1 MRSMT
6 KLIRIALLSLLASPL
21 LIACSEEE
29 PAGPPEFLAPSA
41 GSLAL
46 TPANRALFATPVR
59 SLYTTLD
66 VFGADLDTA
75 NHVILQSQMHSE
87 LGFLRSGDAN
97 AASFSKQIED
107 FWDEDFGVQ
116 LIDRADT
123 QVTLVLDLQRM
134 NREWL
139 VDWRGLERDEPGN
152 RETSFT
158 FQLRQSENNS
168 DYQQA
173 IVGELLDALDAL
185 DPSESPVVRVV
196 VGTEMERHY
205 LAAPQDWPYFV
216 ALLRLLDTSLAEQ
229 FPTVQLSVGINWSHF
244 MEAVVPVFVD
254 VEAGE
259 TAVTFPAVQRAWA
272 AVIDPLYY
280 SEADLIAL
288 ADDADYEATPLLDF
302 YAFASIPDPSL
313 YATGPSA
320 LPDTHFVGIPTMF
333 DLQPFRADLPL
344 VWFNVGWP
352 VESERPEVTGEF
364 MERFLTL
371 NATDDYDVKPNHSMV
386 AWWGYNY
393 PLENECDQLSDPDNI
408 NAGLNVCFRGMYGT
422 IPQVSN
428 RNRLIRA
435 FFGQ

>member
-1 MRSMT
+1 MT
-6 KLIRIALLSLLASPL
+6 TFTRIALFSLLAAPL
-21 LIACSEEE
+21 LVACSEEE
-29 PAGPPEFLAPSA
+29 PAGPPEFLATSS
-41 GSLAL
+41 GTLAL
-46 TPANRALFATPVR
+46 NPSNRALFATPIR
-59 SLYTTLD
+59 SLYTTVD
-66 VFGADLDTA
+66 VFGTDLDVA

-87 LGFLRSGDAN
+87 LGFLRTGDAN
-97 AASFSKQIED
+97 AASFSQQIEE

-116 LIDRADT
+116 IIDRADT
-123 QVTLVLDLQRM
+123 QVTLVLDLHRM

-152 RETSFT
+152 RESSFT
-158 FQLRQSENNS
+158 FQIRQSANNS
-168 DYQQA
+168 DFQQA
-173 IVGELLDALDAL
+173 IVGELLDALDVL

-205 LAAPQDWPYFV
+205 LSAPQDWPYFV
-216 ALLRLLDTSLAEQ
+216 ALVRLLDSSLAER
-229 FPTVQLSVGINWSHF
+229 FPTVQLSVGINWSNF
-244 MEAVVPVFVD
+244 METVVPVFVD
-254 VEAGE
+254 AEAGE
-259 TAVTFPAVQRAWA
+259 TGVTFPAVQRAWS

-280 SEADLIAL
+280 AEDDLTSL
-288 ADDADYEATPLLDF
+288 AEDADYEATPLLDF

-313 YATGPSA
+313 YENSA
-320 LPDTHFVGIPTMF
+320 VNLPDTHYTGIPTMF

-352 VESERPEVTGEF
+352 VDSESPERAGVF
-364 MERFLTL
+364 LERFLAL

-393 PLENECDQLSDPDNI
+393 PLENECNQLSDPGNI
-408 NAGLNVCFRGMYGT
+408 NAGLNVCFRGLYGT

-428 RNRLIRA
+428 RTRLMRA